1 MAGHLNVELKA
12 RCADPA
18 RVREVLDAA
27 GADFRGVDEQ
37 RDVYYEAPRG
47 RLKLRRGAIERA
59 LIFYERADAA
69 EVKPSRVTM
78 AHLEKAGEPAL
89 DDLEGTLAAALGVQ
103 TVVEKRREIRFVG
116 NVKFHL
122 DEVPGLGAFVEI
134 EAIEAPDARDEVTLR
149 AQCEA
154 WRTRLGIATADLIA
168 DSYSDLVSTP
178 ARRHP

>member
-18 RVREVLDAA
+18 HVRAVLDAA

-37 RDVYYEAPRG
+37 RDVYYEVPNG
-47 RLKLRRGAIERA
+47 RLKLRRGTIERA
-59 LIFYERADAA
+59 LIFYQRADEAK
-69 EVKPSRVTM
+69 VKPSHVTM
-78 AHLEKAGEPAL
+78 SRLEQAGEPAL
-89 DDLEGTLAAALGVQ
+89 DDLEGTLAAALGVR
-103 TVVEKRREIRFVG
+103 TVVEKRREIYFVN

-122 DEVPGLGAFVEI
+122 DEVPGTGSFVEI
-134 EAIEAPDARDEVTLR
+134 EAIESPEARDEETLR

-154 WRTRLGIATADLIA
+154 WRTRLGIATNDLIA
-168 DSYSDLVSTP
+168 DSYMDLVSTP